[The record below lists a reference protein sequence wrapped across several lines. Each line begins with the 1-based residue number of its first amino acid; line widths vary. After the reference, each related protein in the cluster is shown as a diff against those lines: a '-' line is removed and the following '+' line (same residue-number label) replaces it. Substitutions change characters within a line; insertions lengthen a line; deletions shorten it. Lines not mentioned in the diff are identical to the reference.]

1 MHAEDENVLKQLKY
15 FISVRKI
22 PNLIFH
28 GSSGT
33 GKRTIVGNF
42 INQIYEGDRNR
53 IKSNVMFVN
62 CAHGKGIKFIRDEL
76 KYFAKANM
84 QCNDNNM
91 FKSIVLMNADELTID
106 AQSALRRCIE
116 LFSHNTRFF
125 IIVENKYKLL
135 NPILSR
141 FCEIYIPDKTTV
153 STNHQLKYTSMH
165 QTGVVNTYGM
175 EELKRNN
182 RCAVLDPELK
192 PIMLAFLEGAT
203 LDQIFNGDEKPLTTM
218 SENPALSISP
228 QFPRRGAEGC
238 PLERGAEGLGAYP
251 SGSANLA
258 LVWFMK
264 YANQL
269 YESGISCIDL
279 IKYLEEDLGV
289 ETEAKRRLTITLNFC
304 FNKIKGEYRCEKMAL
319 FYLFDYMFFR
329 SNKSL
334 KNISF
339 I

>member
-1 MHAEDENVLKQLKY
+1 MHAEDENVLKQLNY
-15 FISVRKI
+15 FISIRKI

-33 GKRTIVGNF
+33 GKRTIVGTF
-42 INQIYEGDRNR
+42 INQIYGCDRAR
-53 IKSNVMFVN
+53 VKSNVMFVN

-141 FCEIYIPDKTTV
+141 FCEIYVPDKTTV
-153 STNHQLKYTSMH
+153 TPTHQLKYTSMH
-165 QTGVVNTYGM
+165 QTGVESAYGM
-175 EELKRNN
+175 EDLKRKD

-192 PIMLAFLEGAT
+192 PIMLAFLAGGEAK
-203 LDQIFNGDEKPLTTM
+203 Q
-218 SENPALSISP
+218 
-228 QFPRRGAEGC
+228 
-238 PLERGAEGLGAYP
+238 EGLA
-251 SGSANLA
+251 
-258 LVWFMK
+258 WFMR

-269 YESGISCIDL
+269 YESGISCLDL

-289 ETEAKRRLTITLNFC
+289 DTEAKRRLTITLNFC

-319 FYLFDYMFFR
+319 FYLFDYLFFR

>member
-1 MHAEDENVLKQLKY
+1 MED
-15 FISVRKI
+15 
-22 PNLIFH
+22 
-28 GSSGT
+28 
-33 GKRTIVGNF
+33 
-42 INQIYEGDRNR
+42 
-53 IKSNVMFVN
+53 
-62 CAHGKGIKFIRDEL
+62 
-76 KYFAKANM
+76 
-84 QCNDNNM
+84 
-91 FKSIVLMNADELTID
+91 
-106 AQSALRRCIE
+106 
-116 LFSHNTRFF
+116 
-125 IIVENKYKLL
+125 
-135 NPILSR
+135 
-141 FCEIYIPDKTTV
+141 
-153 STNHQLKYTSMH
+153 
-165 QTGVVNTYGM
+165 
-175 EELKRNN
+175 LKRAN
-182 RCAVLDPELK
+182 RCSVLDPELK

-203 LDQIFNGDEKPLTTM
+203 LDQHLTTKDEKPLTTM
-218 SENPALSISP
+218 SEKPAQTKDEKPALSISP

-238 PLERGAEGLGAYP
+238 PLERGKAEQEGLGAYP
-251 SGSANLA
+251 KGSANLA

>member
-1 MHAEDENVLKQLKY
+1 MHAEDENVLKQLNY
-15 FISVRKI
+15 FISIRKI

-53 IKSNVMFVN
+53 VKSNVMFVN

-165 QTGVVNTYGM
+165 QTGVVDTYGM
-175 EELKRNN
+175 EDLKRAN

-203 LDQIFNGDEKPLTTM
+203 IEQIFNQCEKPLTTM
-218 SENPALSISP
+218 SEKPLT
-228 QFPRRGAEGC
+228 RRGKAEQEGLSAKGSI
-238 PLERGAEGLGAYP
+238 LERGKAEQEGLG
-251 SGSANLA
+251 A

-289 ETEAKRRLTITLNFC
+289 ETETKRRLTITLNFC

-319 FYLFDYMFFR
+319 FYLFDYLFFR

>member
-53 IKSNVMFVN
+53 VKSNVMFVN

-106 AQSALRRCIE
+106 AQSAFRRCIE

-153 STNHQLKYTSMH
+153 TPTHQLKYTSMH
-165 QTGVVNTYGM
+165 QTGVETSYNM
-175 EELKRNN
+175 EAFGKAN
-182 RCAVLDPELK
+182 RCKIFDQDLK

-203 LDQIFNGDEKPLTTM
+203 IEQIFKGDETPL
-218 SENPALSISP
+218 
-228 QFPRRGAEGC
+228 PRSRGAEGFGAYPSGSANLP
-238 PLERGAEGLGAYP
+238 PLPRRGKAEQEGLGAYP
-251 SGSANLA
+251 SGSAILD
-258 LVWFMK
+258 WFVS

-269 YESGISCIDL
+269 YESGMSCLDL
-279 IKYLEEDLGV
+279 IKYLEEDLGI
-289 ETEAKRRLTITLNFC
+289 ETEAKKRMTITLNFC

-319 FYLFDYMFFR
+319 FYLFDYLFFR

>member
-1 MHAEDENVLKQLKY
+1 MHAEDENVMKQLNY
-15 FISVRKI
+15 FVSIRKI

-28 GSSGT
+28 GSSGV

-42 INQIYEGDRNR
+42 INQIYGFDRNR
-53 IKSNVMFVN
+53 VKSNVMFVN

-141 FCEIYIPDKTTV
+141 FCEIYVPDKTTT
-153 STNHQLKYTSMH
+153 SAQHQLKYTSMH
-165 QTGVVNTYGM
+165 QSGIESTYNM
-175 EELKRNN
+175 EDIKRAN
-182 RCAVLDPELK
+182 RCLVLDPELK
-192 PIMLAFLEGAT
+192 PIMLT
-203 LDQIFNGDEKPLTTM
+203 LLDGLPIAKD
-218 SENPALSISP
+218 PA
-228 QFPRRGAEGC
+228 
-238 PLERGAEGLGAYP
+238 
-251 SGSANLA
+251 
-258 LVWFMK
+258 WFVA
-264 YANQL
+264 YANRL
-269 YESGISCIDL
+269 YEEGISCIDI
-279 IKYLEEDLGV
+279 IKYLEDLGV
-289 ETEAKRRLTITLNFC
+289 ETEAKKKMTITLNFC
-304 FNKIKGEYRCEKMAL
+304 FNKIKGEYRCEKMAM
-319 FYLFDYMFFR
+319 FYLFDYLFFR

>member
-1 MHAEDENVLKQLKY
+1 
-15 FISVRKI
+15 
-22 PNLIFH
+22 
-28 GSSGT
+28 
-33 GKRTIVGNF
+33 
-42 INQIYEGDRNR
+42 
-53 IKSNVMFVN
+53 
-62 CAHGKGIKFIRDEL
+62 
-76 KYFAKANM
+76 
-84 QCNDNNM
+84 
-91 FKSIVLMNADELTID
+91 
-106 AQSALRRCIE
+106 
-116 LFSHNTRFF
+116 
-125 IIVENKYKLL
+125 
-135 NPILSR
+135 
-141 FCEIYIPDKTTV
+141 
-153 STNHQLKYTSMH
+153 MH

-175 EELKRNN
+175 EDLKRNN
-182 RCAVLDPELK
+182 RCSVLDPELK

-203 LDQIFNGDEKPLTTM
+203 LDQPLTTKDEKPLTTM
-218 SENPALSISP
+218 SKNPALSISP
-228 QFPRRGAEGC
+228 QFPKRG
-238 PLERGAEGLGAYP
+238 LEDNTQFPKRGLEDNTQFPKRGAEGLGAYP

-289 ETEAKRRLTITLNFC
+289 ETEAKKRMTITLNFC

>member
-1 MHAEDENVLKQLKY
+1 MED
-15 FISVRKI
+15 
-22 PNLIFH
+22 
-28 GSSGT
+28 
-33 GKRTIVGNF
+33 
-42 INQIYEGDRNR
+42 
-53 IKSNVMFVN
+53 
-62 CAHGKGIKFIRDEL
+62 
-76 KYFAKANM
+76 
-84 QCNDNNM
+84 
-91 FKSIVLMNADELTID
+91 
-106 AQSALRRCIE
+106 
-116 LFSHNTRFF
+116 
-125 IIVENKYKLL
+125 
-135 NPILSR
+135 
-141 FCEIYIPDKTTV
+141 
-153 STNHQLKYTSMH
+153 
-165 QTGVVNTYGM
+165 
-175 EELKRNN
+175 LKRKN

-203 LDQIFNGDEKPLTTM
+203 LDQHLTTKDEK
-218 SENPALSISP
+218 PALSISP
-228 QFPRRGAEGC
+228 QFPRRGTEGLSAKGAILEWGKAEQD
-238 PLERGAEGLGAYP
+238 GLGAYP
-251 SGSANLA
+251 SGSAI

-289 ETEAKRRLTITLNFC
+289 DTEAKRRLTITLNFC

>member
-1 MHAEDENVLKQLKY
+1 MHAEDENVLKQLNY
-15 FISVRKI
+15 FISIRKI

-42 INQIYEGDRNR
+42 INQIYGCDRAR
-53 IKSNVMFVN
+53 VKSNVMFVN

-141 FCEIYIPDKTTV
+141 FCEIYVPDKTTV
-153 STNHQLKYTSMH
+153 TRSHQLKYTSMH
-165 QTGVVNTYGM
+165 QTGVESTYGM
-175 EELKRNN
+175 EDLKRAD

-192 PIMLAFLEGAT
+192 PIMLAFLAGANIEQSLT
-203 LDQIFNGDEKPLTTM
+203 TKDEKP
-218 SENPALSISP
+218 
-228 QFPRRGAEGC
+228 FPK
-238 PLERGAEGLGAYP
+238 RGAEGLDANP
-251 SGSANLA
+251 SGGANLVLA
-258 LVWFMK
+258 WFMK

-269 YESGISCIDL
+269 YESGISCLDL

-289 ETEAKRRLTITLNFC
+289 DTEAKRRLTITLNFC

-319 FYLFDYMFFR
+319 FYLFDYLFFR

>member
-1 MHAEDENVLKQLKY
+1 MHAEDENVLKQLNY
-15 FISVRKI
+15 FISIRKI

-42 INQIYEGDRNR
+42 INQIYGCDRAR
-53 IKSNVMFVN
+53 VKSNVMFVN

-84 QCNDNNM
+84 QGNDNNM

-141 FCEIYIPDKTTV
+141 FCEIYVPDKTTV
-153 STNHQLKYTSMH
+153 TQTHQLKYTSMH
-165 QTGVVNTYGM
+165 QTGVESTYGM
-175 EELKRNN
+175 EDLKRAD

-192 PIMLAFLEGAT
+192 PIMLAFLAGANIEQSLT
-203 LDQIFNGDEKPLTTM
+203 TKDEQPLTTKD
-218 SENPALSISP
+218 ENP
-228 QFPRRGAEGC
+228 FPKRGAEGC
-238 PLERGAEGLGAYP
+238 PLA
-251 SGSANLA
+251 
-258 LVWFMK
+258 WFMK

-269 YESGISCIDL
+269 YESGISCLDL

-289 ETEAKRRLTITLNFC
+289 DTEAKRRLTITLNFC

-319 FYLFDYMFFR
+319 FYLFDYLFFR

>member
-1 MHAEDENVLKQLKY
+1 MHAEDENVLKQLNY
-15 FISVRKI
+15 FISIRKI

-42 INQIYEGDRNR
+42 INQIYGCDRAR
-53 IKSNVMFVN
+53 VKSNVMFVN

-141 FCEIYIPDKTTV
+141 FCEIYVPDKTTV
-153 STNHQLKYTSMH
+153 TPTQQLKYTSMH
-165 QTGVVNTYGM
+165 KTGVESSYGM
-175 EELKRNN
+175 EDLKRAD

-192 PIMLAFLEGAT
+192 PIMLAFLAGAT
-203 LDQIFNGDEKPLTTM
+203 LDQMPNWGKAEQEGLGAEGAILEKDEKP
-218 SENPALSISP
+218 
-228 QFPRRGAEGC
+228 FPKRGAEGC
-238 PLERGAEGLGAYP
+238 PLALT
-251 SGSANLA
+251 LA
-258 LVWFMK
+258 WFMK
-264 YANQL
+264 YANRL
-269 YESGISCIDL
+269 YESGISCLDL

-289 ETEAKRRLTITLNFC
+289 DTEAKRRLTITLNFC

-319 FYLFDYMFFR
+319 FYLFDYLFFR

>member
-1 MHAEDENVLKQLKY
+1 
-15 FISVRKI
+15 
-22 PNLIFH
+22 
-28 GSSGT
+28 
-33 GKRTIVGNF
+33 
-42 INQIYEGDRNR
+42 
-53 IKSNVMFVN
+53 MFVN

-153 STNHQLKYTSMH
+153 TPTHQLKYTSMH
-165 QTGVVNTYGM
+165 QTGVETSYNM
-175 EELKRNN
+175 EAFGKAN
-182 RCAVLDPELK
+182 RCKIFDQDLK

-203 LDQIFNGDEKPLTTM
+203 IEQIFKGDETPL
-218 SENPALSISP
+218 
-228 QFPRRGAEGC
+228 PRSRGAEGH
-238 PLERGAEGLGAYP
+238 P
-251 SGSANLA
+251 LA
-258 LVWFMK
+258 LDWFVS

-269 YESGISCIDL
+269 YESGMSCLDL
-279 IKYLEEDLGV
+279 IKYLEEDLGI
-289 ETEAKRRLTITLNFC
+289 ETEAKKRMTITLNFC

-319 FYLFDYMFFR
+319 FYLFDYLFFR

>member
-1 MHAEDENVLKQLKY
+1 MHAEDENVLKQLNY
-15 FISVRKI
+15 FISIRKI

-42 INQIYEGDRNR
+42 INQIYGGDRAR
-53 IKSNVMFVN
+53 VKSNVMFVN

-141 FCEIYIPDKTTV
+141 FCEIYVPDKTTV
-153 STNHQLKYTSMH
+153 TQTHQLKYTSMH
-165 QTGVVNTYGM
+165 QTCVESTYGM
-175 EELKRNN
+175 EDLKRAD

-192 PIMLAFLEGAT
+192 PIMLAFLAGGEGAIVEQGIKKERE
-203 LDQIFNGDEKPLTTM
+203 LIAEG
-218 SENPALSISP
+218 IST
-228 QFPRRGAEGC
+228 RMVDTRGASSMLCAIRDRGAEGC
-238 PLERGAEGLGAYP
+238 PLV
-251 SGSANLA
+251 LA
-258 LVWFMK
+258 WFMK

-269 YESGISCIDL
+269 YESGISCLDL

-289 ETEAKRRLTITLNFC
+289 DTEAKRRLTITLNFC

-319 FYLFDYMFFR
+319 FYLFDYLFFR

>member
-53 IKSNVMFVN
+53 VKSNVMFVN

-153 STNHQLKYTSMH
+153 TPTHQLKYTSMH
-165 QTGVVNTYGM
+165 QTGVETSYNM
-175 EELKRNN
+175 EAFGKAN
-182 RCAVLDPELK
+182 RCKIFDQDLK

-203 LDQIFNGDEKPLTTM
+203 IEQIFTRDETPL
-218 SENPALSISP
+218 PADKSP
-228 QFPRRGAEGC
+228 LPRRGAEGH
-238 PLERGAEGLGAYP
+238 P
-251 SGSANLA
+251 LA
-258 LVWFMK
+258 LDWFVS

-269 YESGISCIDL
+269 YESGMSCLDL
-279 IKYLEEDLGV
+279 IKYLEEDLGI
-289 ETEAKRRLTITLNFC
+289 ETEAKKRMTITLNFC

-319 FYLFDYMFFR
+319 FYLFDYLFFR

>member
-53 IKSNVMFVN
+53 VKSNVMFVN

-165 QTGVVNTYGM
+165 QTGVVDTYGM
-175 EELKRNN
+175 EELKRAN

-192 PIMLAFLEGAT
+192 PIMLAFLAGAT
-203 LDQIFNGDEKPLTTM
+203 IEQIFNQCEKPLTTTSEKLLTTKDENPLTTKDEKPLTK
-218 SENPALSISP
+218 
-228 QFPRRGAEGC
+228 RGKAEQ
-238 PLERGAEGLGAYP
+238 EGL
-251 SGSANLA
+251 SALA
-258 LVWFMK
+258 WFMR

>member
-1 MHAEDENVLKQLKY
+1 MNSEDANVIKQLNY
-15 FISVRKI
+15 FISIRKI

-33 GKRTIVGNF
+33 GKHTIVGNF
-42 INQIYEGDRNR
+42 INQIYGSDRNR

-62 CAHGKGIKFIRDEL
+62 CAHGKGIRFIRDDL

-125 IIVENKYKLL
+125 IIIENKYKLL

-141 FCEIYIPDKTTV
+141 FCEIYIPDKTQIRQNQTKYV
-153 STNHQLKYTSMH
+153 SLHHTGINSTYEMQDLRAAHRRRILDADFKEIVKSLRNDVANCS
-165 QTGVVNTYGM
+165 QTHY
-175 EELKRNN
+175 
-182 RCAVLDPELK
+182 
-192 PIMLAFLEGAT
+192 
-203 LDQIFNGDEKPLTTM
+203 
-218 SENPALSISP
+218 
-228 QFPRRGAEGC
+228 
-238 PLERGAEGLGAYP
+238 
-251 SGSANLA
+251 ANCSQTQYDHK
-258 LVWFMK
+258 WFMT
-264 YANQL
+264 YANRL
-269 YESGISCIDL
+269 YEEGISCLDI
-279 IKYLEEDLGV
+279 IKYLEEDLGN
-289 ETEAKRRLTITLNFC
+289 ESNAICDQRLVISLKFC
-304 FNKIKGEYRCEKMAL
+304 FNKIKNEYRCEKMAM
-319 FYLFDYMFFR
+319 FYLFDYAFLR

>member
-53 IKSNVMFVN
+53 VKSNVMFVN

-141 FCEIYIPDKTTV
+141 FCEIYVPDKTTV
-153 STNHQLKYTSMH
+153 SESHQLKYTSMH
-165 QTGVVNTYGM
+165 KTGVVSTYGM
-175 EELKRNN
+175 EDLKRAD
-182 RCAVLDPELK
+182 RCAVLDRDLK
-192 PIMLAFLEGAT
+192 PIMLAFLEG
-203 LDQIFNGDEKPLTTM
+203 GK
-218 SENPALSISP
+218 
-228 QFPRRGAEGC
+228 AEQG
-238 PLERGAEGLGAYP
+238 PEF
-251 SGSANLA
+251 
-258 LVWFMK
+258 FMK

-269 YESGISCIDL
+269 YESGISCLDL

-319 FYLFDYMFFR
+319 FYLFDYLFFR

>member
-1 MHAEDENVLKQLKY
+1 
-15 FISVRKI
+15 
-22 PNLIFH
+22 
-28 GSSGT
+28 
-33 GKRTIVGNF
+33 
-42 INQIYEGDRNR
+42 
-53 IKSNVMFVN
+53 
-62 CAHGKGIKFIRDEL
+62 
-76 KYFAKANM
+76 
-84 QCNDNNM
+84 
-91 FKSIVLMNADELTID
+91 
-106 AQSALRRCIE
+106 
-116 LFSHNTRFF
+116 
-125 IIVENKYKLL
+125 
-135 NPILSR
+135 
-141 FCEIYIPDKTTV
+141 
-153 STNHQLKYTSMH
+153 MH

-203 LDQIFNGDEKPLTTM
+203 LDQHLTTKDEKPLTTM
-218 SENPALSISP
+218 SENPAQTKDEKSTQTKDEKPALSISP
-228 QFPRRGAEGC
+228 QFPIRGAEGC
-238 PLERGAEGLGAYP
+238 PLA
-251 SGSANLA
+251 LA

>member
-1 MHAEDENVLKQLKY
+1 V
-15 FISVRKI
+15 
-22 PNLIFH
+22 
-28 GSSGT
+28 
-33 GKRTIVGNF
+33 
-42 INQIYEGDRNR
+42 
-53 IKSNVMFVN
+53 KSNVMFVN

-141 FCEIYIPDKTTV
+141 FCEIYVPDKTTV
-153 STNHQLKYTSMH
+153 TPTHQLKYTSMH
-165 QTGVVNTYGM
+165 QTGVESAYGM
-175 EELKRNN
+175 EDLKRKD

-192 PIMLAFLEGAT
+192 PIMLAFLAGGEAK
-203 LDQIFNGDEKPLTTM
+203 Q
-218 SENPALSISP
+218 
-228 QFPRRGAEGC
+228 
-238 PLERGAEGLGAYP
+238 EGLA
-251 SGSANLA
+251 
-258 LVWFMK
+258 WFMR

-269 YESGISCIDL
+269 YESGISCLDL

-289 ETEAKRRLTITLNFC
+289 DTEAKRRLTITLNFC

-319 FYLFDYMFFR
+319 FYLFDYLFFR